1 MLKKVFL
8 FFLLICFLFNFLF
21 ASLNLDP
28 QYLSY
33 DEKKLFLALKNGN
46 LDKFSLIDF
55 ILIISGI
62 NSGTDDYKVYKN
74 KFKNLEKDVLKH
86 YKKIYKDS
94 TNTDYE
100 KASYLLNF
108 IHDNYLRELVDNE
121 YITIFDT
128 LLIGKFNSLY
138 STILYVM
145 LAQEINLK
153 VEAVVVANYVF
164 AVLHTDSGDVYIDT
178 AVKSGFNVDKSA
190 ILKKVTKKIENVSDI
205 INNKKDICFKIS
217 ILELIS
223 LLYFKNFVSDNSN
236 NEEISL
242 YSSKGISNYMKSMFI
257 NPKSIFLRS
266 LFSGYLVEYAT
277 NELKENRIEKAIEL
291 IYDSKKINKNN
302 DYMYLKAIDIFNLK
316 IDEYLKQSNFELAN
330 SSFQKYLQF
339 FNGNEIQKNNYIDRL
354 KRNSIKKI
362 VYFLNNRENL
372 SDIKKLCDFA
382 LNSGKS
388 QDLDKRLEDFYVEIN
403 NFEKENKEKQVLK
416 EIVSI
421 FNNGDYETVI
431 TKTEELM
438 NSKTITSSVILTEI
452 VNYKNS
458 SEKLIL
464 FSDLVSKY
472 DKKDFRHITYKEI
485 KKIENLNII
494 TGNNISI
501 KDKLLEIMRELTK
514 FREQRNKRK

>member
-1 MLKKVFL
+1 
-8 FFLLICFLFNFLF
+8 
-21 ASLNLDP
+21 
-28 QYLSY
+28 
-33 DEKKLFLALKNGN
+33 
-46 LDKFSLIDF
+46 
-55 ILIISGI
+55 
-62 NSGTDDYKVYKN
+62 
-74 KFKNLEKDVLKH
+74 
-86 YKKIYKDS
+86 
-94 TNTDYE
+94 
-100 KASYLLNF
+100 
-108 IHDNYLRELVDNE
+108 
-121 YITIFDT
+121 
-128 LLIGKFNSLY
+128 
-138 STILYVM
+138 
-145 LAQEINLK
+145 
-153 VEAVVVANYVF
+153 
-164 AVLHTDSGDVYIDT
+164 
-178 AVKSGFNVDKSA
+178 
-190 ILKKVTKKIENVSDI
+190 
-205 INNKKDICFKIS
+205 
-217 ILELIS
+217 
-223 LLYFKNFVSDNSN
+223 
-236 NEEISL
+236 
-242 YSSKGISNYMKSMFI
+242 MFI